1 VQSGTGLG
9 DYFPVTYLGRAFS
22 VAGGMLCGVLIV
34 ALIQSLFFNFLDL
47 SPSEKQVRH
56 LIELEWWEKASH
68 QNAARLLQAAWRSG
82 TLRRGVK
89 IEDQRPLFSL
99 MRAARKLRVEKPS
112 VELSVEDQVA
122 EMEGAVLAEVE
133 RMEAQKLEVLQR
145 IQAKAARLA
154 LLKDKLQMRK
164 RAG

>member
-1 VQSGTGLG
+1 
-9 DYFPVTYLGRAFS
+9 
-22 VAGGMLCGVLIV
+22 
-34 ALIQSLFFNFLDL
+34 
-47 SPSEKQVRH
+47 
-56 LIELEWWEKASH
+56 
-68 QNAARLLQAAWRSG
+68 
-82 TLRRGVK
+82 
-89 IEDQRPLFSL
+89 